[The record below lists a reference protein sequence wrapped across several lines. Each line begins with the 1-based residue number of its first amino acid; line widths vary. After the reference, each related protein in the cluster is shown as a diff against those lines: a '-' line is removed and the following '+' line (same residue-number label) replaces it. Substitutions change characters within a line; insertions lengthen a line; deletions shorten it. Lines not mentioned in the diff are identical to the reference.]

1 MVENKKKR
9 RKIMIITLKDGSTKE
24 YAEAKSVIEIA
35 SDISEGLARV
45 ACAGEVDGEVADL
58 RTVIDR
64 DCELNILTFD
74 SEGGKG
80 AFRHTTS
87 HIMAQAI
94 KRLFP
99 EVKLAIGPSIEDGFY
114 YDIDSDEPITAED
127 LPKIEAEMKKIV
139 KENLAITRFTK
150 PRAEA
155 IEFFKEK
162 NEPYK
167 VELIEDLPEDS
178 EISFYQQGEFVD
190 LCAGPHLMTTKPVK
204 AFKLTSL
211 AGAYW
216 RGSEKNKMLTR
227 IYGTSYT
234 KKADLEEYITR
245 MEEAKKRD
253 HRKLGKELGLFM
265 MKEEGP
271 GFPFFLPK
279 GMVLKNT
286 LLDYW
291 REIHNKAGYVEIST
305 PIMLSRHLWETSG
318 HWDHYKENM
327 YTTVIDETDFAI
339 KPMNC
344 PGGILVYKSE
354 PRSYRDLPLRMG
366 ELGLVHRHEKSGQLH
381 GLMRVRCFTQDD
393 AHIFMTPEQIRDE
406 IKGVARLI
414 DSVYQLFGF
423 KYHVELSTRPEDS
436 MGSDEDWEI
445 ATEGLRGALDDLG
458 LDYVVN
464 EGDGAFYGPKI
475 DFHLED
481 SIGRT
486 WQCGTIQL
494 DFQLPLRFDCEYIGA
509 DGEKHRPIMIHRV
522 AFGSIERFIGILIE
536 HFAGAFP
543 TWLAPV
549 QVKVLPIS
557 EKYMDYANKVMSD
570 LKDAGIRTE
579 IDDRAEKIGYKIREA
594 RLQKI
599 PYMLV
604 VGAKEEEE
612 GKVSVRSR
620 FLGDEGAKDLNEF
633 IESVKEEIK
642 NRENRKV
649 EVTE

>member
-1 MVENKKKR
+1 
-9 RKIMIITLKDGSTKE
+9 MIITLKDGSTKE
-24 YAEAKSVIEIA
+24 YDQAMSVLDIAK
-35 SDISEGLARV
+35 DISEGLARV
-45 ACAGEVDGEVADL
+45 ACAGEVDGELVDL
-58 RTVIDR
+58 RTVVDK
-64 DCELNILTFD
+64 DCNLNILTFE
-74 SEGGKG
+74 SEGGAW
-80 AFRHTTS
+80 AFHHTTS

-94 KRLFP
+94 KRLYP
-99 EVKLAIGPSIEDGFY
+99 GVKLAIGPSVADGFY
-114 YDIDSDEPITAED
+114 YDVDSETPLTAED
-127 LPKIEAEMKKIV
+127 LVKIEAEMKKIV
-139 KENLAITRFTK
+139 KEALPITRFTK
-150 PRAEA
+150 SREEA
-155 IEFFKEK
+155 IAYFKEK
-162 NEPYK
+162 EEPYK
-167 VELIEDLPEDS
+167 VELIEDLPEDA

-190 LCAGPHLMTTKPVK
+190 LCAGPHLMSTKPIK

-227 IYGTSYT
+227 IYGTSFT
-234 KKADLEEYITR
+234 KKADLEEYLNR

-265 MKEEGP
+265 MREEGP

-291 REIHNKAGYVEIST
+291 REIHRKNGYVEIST

-327 YTTVIDETDFAI
+327 YTTVIDDTDFAI

-344 PGGILVYKSE
+344 PGGILVYQSE

-393 AHIFMTPEQIRDE
+393 AHIFMMPEQIRDE

-414 DSVYQLFGF
+414 DEVYQLFGF

-436 MGSDEDWEI
+436 MGSDEDWEM
-445 ATEGLRGALDDLG
+445 ATEALRGALDDLG
-458 LDYVVN
+458 LPYVVN

-494 DFQLPLRFDCEYIGA
+494 DFQLPQRFELEYTGA

-522 AFGSIERFIGILIE
+522 VYGSVERFIGILIE

-543 TWLAPV
+543 TWLSPV

-557 EKYMDYANKVMSD
+557 DKYMEYGEKVKAALEAAN
-570 LKDAGIRTE
+570 IRTE
-579 IDDRAEKIGYKIREA
+579 IDTRAEKIGYKIREA

-612 GKVSVRSR
+612 NTVSVRSR
-620 FLGDEGAKDLNEF
+620 FAGDEGAKSLDDF
-633 IESVKEEIK
+633 IAAITEEIK

-649 EVTE
+649 EVEEQK

>member
-1 MVENKKKR
+1 MKV
-9 RKIMIITLKDGSTKE
+9 TLKDGSFKE
-24 YAEAKSVIEIA
+24 YAQPMAVIDIAK
-35 SDISEGLARV
+35 DISEGLARMACV
-45 ACAGEVDGEVADL
+45 AEIDGEVKDL
-58 RTVIDR
+58 RTIVDK
-64 DCELNILTFD
+64 DCTLNIFTAKD
-74 SEGGKG
+74 PEGL
-80 AFRHTTS
+80 AALRHTAS
-87 HIMAQAI
+87 HVMAQAI
-94 KRLFP
+94 KRIWP
-99 EVKLAIGPSIEDGFY
+99 ETKLAIGPSIADGFY
-114 YDIDSDEPITAED
+114 YDIDRDEPVTSDD
-127 LPKIEAEMKKIV
+127 LAKIEAEMKKII
-139 KENLAITRFTK
+139 KEALPLERFEL

-155 IEFFKEK
+155 IALMKEK

-178 EISFYQQGEFVD
+178 IISFYKQGEFTD
-190 LCAGPHLMTTKPVK
+190 LCAGPHLMNTKEVGK
-204 AFKLTSL
+204 AFKLMNI

-227 IYGTSYT
+227 IYATAFA
-234 KKADLEEYITR
+234 KKEDLDAYVTM

-265 MKEEGP
+265 MSDAGP

-279 GMVLKNT
+279 GMILKNT

-291 REIHNKAGYVEIST
+291 REIHKKAGYVEIST
-305 PIMLSRHLWETSG
+305 PIILNRSLWETSG
-318 HWDHYKENM
+318 HWDHYKNNM
-327 YTTVIDETDFAI
+327 YTTVIDGEDYAI

-344 PGGILVYKSE
+344 PGGVLVYASE

-366 ELGLVHRHEKSGQLH
+366 ELGIVHRHEKSGQLH

-406 IKGVARLI
+406 IKNVAGLI
-414 DSVYQLFGF
+414 NQVYSLFGF

-436 MGSDEDWEI
+436 MGSDEDWEL
-445 ATEGLRGALDDLG
+445 ATNSFQGALDDLG
-458 LDYVVN
+458 LDYVIN

-475 DFHLED
+475 DFHLVD
-481 SIGRT
+481 AIGRT

-494 DFQLPLRFDCEYIGA
+494 DFQLPQRFELEYIGA

-522 AFGSIERFIGILIE
+522 CFGSIERFIGILIE

-557 EKYMDYANKVMSD
+557 EKYEEYAKSVKAA
-570 LKDAGIRTE
+570 LDAADIRAE
-579 IDDRAEKIGYKIREA
+579 IDLRSEKIGYKIREA
-594 RLQKI
+594 QGQKI

-604 VGAKEEEE
+604 VGQKEQAD
-612 GKVSVRSR
+612 GTVSVRSR
-620 FLGDEGAKDLNEF
+620 FKGDEGAEDLNVF
-633 IESVKEEIK
+633 IANIKAEITGRVNRPVEVKKEEEK
-642 NRENRKV
+642 
-649 EVTE
+649 

>member
-1 MVENKKKR
+1 
-9 RKIMIITLKDGSTKE
+9 MIITLKDGSKKE
-24 YAEAKSVIEIA
+24 YQQPMSILDIA

-45 ACAGEVDGEVADL
+45 ATAGEVNGEVEDL
-58 RTVIDR
+58 RTVIDK

-74 SEGGKG
+74 SPEGAG

-94 KRLFP
+94 KRLYP
-99 EVKLAIGPSIEDGFY
+99 EVKLAIGPSIADGFY
-114 YDIDSDEPITAED
+114 YDIDSDTPMTAED
-127 LPKIEAEMKKIV
+127 LEKIEAEMKKIV
-139 KENLAITRFTK
+139 KEALPITRFTK
-150 PRAEA
+150 PREEA
-155 IEFFKEK
+155 IAYFKEK

-167 VELIEDLPEDS
+167 VELIEDLPEDA

-190 LCAGPHLMTTKPVK
+190 LCAGPHLMSTKPVK

-227 IYGTSYT
+227 IYGTSFT
-234 KKADLEEYITR
+234 KKADLDEYITR

-253 HRKLGKELGLFM
+253 HRKLGKQLGLFM
-265 MKEEGP
+265 MRDEGP

-279 GMVLKNT
+279 GMILKNT

-291 REIHNKAGYVEIST
+291 REIHTKAGYVEIST
-305 PIMLSRHLWETSG
+305 PIMLNRQLWETSG
-318 HWDHYKENM
+318 HWDHYRENM
-327 YTTVIDETDFAI
+327 YTTVIDDTDFAI

-344 PGGILVYKSE
+344 PGGILVYQSE

-366 ELGLVHRHEKSGQLH
+366 EIGLVHRHEKSGQLH
-381 GLMRVRCFTQDD
+381 GLMRVRCFNQDD
-393 AHIFMTPEQIRDE
+393 AHIFMMPEQIRDE
-406 IKGVARLI
+406 IKGVVKLI
-414 DSVYQLFGF
+414 DEVYQLFGF

-436 MGSDEDWEI
+436 MGSDEDWEM
-445 ATEGLRGALDDLG
+445 ATDGLRSALDDLG

-494 DFQLPLRFDCEYIGA
+494 DFQLPLRFNCEYIGA

-543 TWLAPV
+543 TWLSPE
-549 QVKVLPIS
+549 QVRVLPIS
-557 EKYMDYANKVMSD
+557 DKYLDYADKVTPA
-570 LKDAGIRTE
+570 LTANGIRSSVDT
-579 IDDRAEKIGYKIREA
+579 RAEKIGYKIREA
-594 RLQKI
+594 RLAKV

-620 FLGDEGAKDLNEF
+620 FLGDEGQKDLDGF
-633 IESVKEEIK
+633 IAAIKEEIRT
-642 NRENRKV
+642 REMRKV
-649 EVTE
+649 EVEE

>member
-1 MVENKKKR
+1 MK
-9 RKIMIITLKDGSTKE
+9 ITLKDGSEKGYE
-24 YAEAKSVIEIA
+24 RSMSVLDIAK
-35 SDISEGLARV
+35 DISEGLAR
-45 ACAGEVDGEVADL
+45 AATCAKIDGDIVDL
-58 RTVIDR
+58 RTDVSK
-64 DCELNILTFD
+64 DCELELLTFD
-74 SEGGKG
+74 SEDGRG
-80 AFRHTTS
+80 AFWHTTS

-94 KRLFP
+94 KRLYP
-99 EVKLAIGPSIEDGFY
+99 ETKLAIGPSIDNGFY
-114 YDIDSDEPITAED
+114 YDLDRETPFVAED
-127 LPKIEAEMKKIV
+127 LEKIEAEMKKIV
-139 KENLAITRFTK
+139 KEALPIERFTK
-150 PRAEA
+150 TREEA
-155 IEFFKEK
+155 IAYFKE
-162 NEPYK
+162 NDEPYK
-167 VELIEDLPEDS
+167 VELVEDLPEGE
-178 EISFYQQGEFVD
+178 EISFYKQGEFVD
-190 LCAGPHLMTTKPVK
+190 LCAGPHLMSTKAVK

-227 IYGTSYT
+227 IYGISYP
-234 KKADLEEYITR
+234 KKADLEEYLHM

-253 HRKLGKELGLFM
+253 HRKLGRELGLFM
-265 MKEEGP
+265 MCDEGP

-291 REIHNKAGYVEIST
+291 RELHKENGYVEVST
-305 PIMLSRHLWETSG
+305 PIILSRHLWENSG
-318 HWDHYKENM
+318 HWDHYKDNM
-327 YTTVIDETDFAI
+327 YTTMIDEEDYAV

-344 PGGILVYKSE
+344 PGGMLVYKSE
-354 PRSYRDLPLRMG
+354 PRSYKDLPLRMG
-366 ELGLVHRHEKSGQLH
+366 ELGLVHRHEKSGALH
-381 GLMRVRCFTQDD
+381 GLFRVRCFTQDD

-414 DSVYQLFGF
+414 DEIYSLFGF
-423 KYHVELSTRPEDS
+423 KYHVELSTRPDNS
-436 MGSDEDWEI
+436 MGSDEDWEM

-458 LDYVVN
+458 LDYMVN

-494 DFQLPLRFDCEYIGA
+494 DMQMPQRFDLEYTGA
-509 DGEKHRPIMIHRV
+509 DGETHRPIMIHRV

-557 EKYMDYANKVMSD
+557 EKHLEYGKKV
-570 LKDAGIRTE
+570 LAQLEEAGIRAE
-579 IDDRAEKIGYKIREA
+579 LDERAEKIGYKIREA
-594 RLQKI
+594 QMNKI

-604 VGAKEEEE
+604 VGAKEEEQNL
-612 GKVSVRSR
+612 VSVRSR
-620 FLGDEGAKDLNEF
+620 FAGDEGQKDIASF
-633 IESVKEEIK
+633 IDAIKEEIQA
-642 NRENRKV
+642 KV
-649 EVTE
+649 QREVTKED

>member
-1 MVENKKKR
+1 MK
-9 RKIMIITLKDGSTKE
+9 ITLKDGSSKE
-24 YAEAKSVIEIA
+24 YAQSMSVIDIA
-35 SDISEGLARV
+35 KDISEGLARV
-45 ACAGEVDGEVADL
+45 ATAGEVDGEVVDL
-58 RTVIDR
+58 RTVIDK
-64 DCELNILTFD
+64 DCELNILTFND
-74 SEGGKG
+74 EKGKG

-94 KRLFP
+94 KRLYP
-99 EVKLAIGPSIEDGFY
+99 DTKLAIGPSIEDGFY
-114 YDIDSDEPITAED
+114 YDIDRETPLVAED
-127 LPKIEAEMKKIV
+127 LEKIEAEMKKIV
-139 KENLAITRFTK
+139 KEDLPIKQYTM

-155 IEFFKEK
+155 IAYFKEK
-162 NEPYK
+162 DEPYK
-167 VELIEDLPEDS
+167 VELIEDLPEES
-178 EISFYQQGEFVD
+178 VISFYSQGEFAD
-190 LCAGPHLMTTKPVK
+190 LCAGPHLMSTKPVK

-216 RGSEKNKMLTR
+216 RGSEKNKMLQR
-227 IYGTSYT
+227 VYGTSYP
-234 KKADLEEYITR
+234 KKAELEEYLHM

-265 MKEEGP
+265 MREEGP

-279 GMVLKNT
+279 GMELKNQ

-291 REIHNKAGYVEIST
+291 REIHKKAGYVEIST

-318 HWDHYKENM
+318 HWDHYKDNM
-327 YTTVIDETDFAI
+327 YTTVIDDEDFAI

-344 PGGILVYKSE
+344 PGGILVYESE

-393 AHIFMTPEQIRDE
+393 AHIFMTPEQVRDE
-406 IKGVARLI
+406 IKGVVKLI
-414 DSVYQLFGF
+414 NEVYSLFGF

-436 MGSDEDWEI
+436 MGSDEDWDM
-445 ATEGLRGALDDLG
+445 ATEALRGALDDLG
-458 LDYVVN
+458 LPYVVN

-475 DFHLED
+475 DFQLED

-494 DFQLPLRFDCEYIGA
+494 DFQLPLRFNLEYTGA

-522 AFGSIERFIGILIE
+522 IFGSIERFIGILIE

-557 EKYMDYANKVMSD
+557 DKYMDYAQKVLDELNNSGVR
-570 LKDAGIRTE
+570 AE
-579 IDDRAEKIGYKIREA
+579 IDTRAEKIGYKIREA
-594 RLQKI
+594 QMKKI

-604 VGAKEEEE
+604 VGAKEEED
-612 GKVSVRSR
+612 GLVSVRSR
-620 FLGDEGAKDLNEF
+620 FEGDEGQKSLTDFLAAIKMEIQAKTARE
-633 IESVKEEIK
+633 VKKEDDK
-642 NRENRKV
+642 
-649 EVTE
+649 